1 MRLFFGIILGAV
13 LTVGAAYVYDNM
25 SSGASA
31 AGATTQ
37 RTMVNWDVVGD
48 NWRTL
53 KDRAIQGWSKLS
65 KPSAG

>member
-25 SSGASA
+25 SIGRSV
-31 AGATTQ
+31 AGTTQ

-53 KDRAIQGWSKLS
+53 KDKAIEGWSKLS